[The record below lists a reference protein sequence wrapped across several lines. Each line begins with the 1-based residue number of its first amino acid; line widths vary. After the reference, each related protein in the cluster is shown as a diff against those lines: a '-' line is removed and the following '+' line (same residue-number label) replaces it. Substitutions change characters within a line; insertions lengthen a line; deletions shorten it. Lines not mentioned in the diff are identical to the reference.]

1 MRLPESNGEIERSSV
16 LSLLLRTIAPHNKA
30 PLVKAVLGRYYI
42 VLVRLQVNE
51 NAEHDKD
58 ENQTD
63 VVERICHYKP
73 HCLFLV
79 NRLSTFVQK
88 LLRYLV

>member
-16 LSLLLRTIAPHNKA
+16 LSLLLRTIAPHNKT
-30 PLVKAVLGRYYI
+30 PLLQAVLSCYI

-51 NAEHDKD
+51 NAEQDED
-58 ENQTD
+58 ENQTN